1 MGNRVWRLLCLALI
15 GWVGFGIAA
24 GFVYG
29 AAPALTLYVAPEG
42 GTAYPAAY
50 LTAEDLDGL
59 TGAETVYSAVD
70 AALLPNR
77 ITARGTALSA
87 LLELIGLS
95 EGDVNSVYA
104 QSSDSGSVITRY
116 PDLFE
121 SERFYF
127 PEILELSENGA
138 PGDSDSDG
146 PVPGNPGPERTPVA
160 PMLVSGYRVVRG
172 AADSGRWEDQSG
184 FRLMFGQTDIREQ
197 NEPRF
202 GKYIVSLT
210 FVHKPGAAGLPPEAT
225 PPEDSGEPGAGGAG
239 SAGGDGSGGES
250 GFVGDSSST
259 GGGGVT
265 KESGSADESGSAAE
279 PGSAGESGGLGL
291 AADSLTLTVGYF
303 GGPYYEKAVFTAEDL
318 AALPQ
323 VEQAYTFIDNMP
335 AVVLESARGARLLDI
350 LAAAGIDPASVE
362 AFHFYCTDVQDS
374 WYVSIPKPYLLDTE
388 RYYFPRL
395 PEAWDYDLG
404 RASPE
409 AREGAVAVPVIIAL
423 ADDFRRFGTE
433 ADFTQ
438 LTTSTRFRLV
448 FGQTDTETPNASRS
462 AKWIHTIQ
470 VMLGGT
476 PPGDGTEGAGPDIL
490 EREVGS
496 AAGAAAPETRNGSE
510 PGDSAPAESAEDRP
524 VPGDTEDPAPGDSAP
539 GAGESAPEREYAG
552 DVYVISAAGLAGPG
566 GVQRWRRQ
574 AMSETAAE
582 LPLIH
587 GDNPLVIPAALC
599 TLLCFAAGAA
609 GRVIRFHKEKG

>member
-1 MGNRVWRLLCLALI
+1 MRNRVWRLLCLALM
-15 GWVGFGIAA
+15 GWVCFGSAA

-29 AAPALTLYVAPEG
+29 AAPVLTLYVAPEG
-42 GTAYPAAY
+42 GAAYPAAY
-50 LTAEDLDGL
+50 LTAEDLNGL

-87 LLELIGLS
+87 LLGFVGLR
-95 EGDVNSVYA
+95 EGDVASVYA
-104 QSSDSGSVITRY
+104 RSSDSGSVITRF
-116 PDLFE
+116 PDLFG

-127 PEILELSENGA
+127 PEILELSENAAPDASDSEGPARDGA
-138 PGDSDSDG
+138 P
-146 PVPGNPGPERTPVA
+146 VPVA
-160 PMLVSGYRVVRG
+160 PVLVSGYRVVRG
-172 AADSGRWEDQSG
+172 AGDSERWEDQNG

-210 FVHKPGAAGLPPEAT
+210 FELKPGTAGLPPAAA
-225 PPEDSGEPGAGGAG
+225 PPEASGDSGAGGGAAGESGSTGASGSADAAGSADGAGSAGAAGTADGAGSVGASGTADGAG
-239 SAGGDGSGGES
+239 SAGGD
-250 GFVGDSSST
+250 
-259 GGGGVT
+259 
-265 KESGSADESGSAAE
+265 
-279 PGSAGESGGLGL
+279 GGLGL

-335 AVVLESARGARLLDI
+335 AVVLESARGARLSDI
-350 LAAAGIDPASVE
+350 LAAAGIDSASVE
-362 AFHFYCTDVQDS
+362 AFHFYCTDVKDS

-433 ADFTQ
+433 PDFSR

-476 PPGDGTEGAGPDIL
+476 PP
-490 EREVGS
+490 
-496 AAGAAAPETRNGSE
+496 
-510 PGDSAPAESAEDRP
+510 
-524 VPGDTEDPAPGDSAP
+524 
-539 GAGESAPEREYAG
+539 
-552 DVYVISAAGLAGPG
+552 
-566 GVQRWRRQ
+566 
-574 AMSETAAE
+574 
-582 LPLIH
+582 
-587 GDNPLVIPAALC
+587 
-599 TLLCFAAGAA
+599 
-609 GRVIRFHKEKG
+609 